1 MRNRT
6 KRLKDV
12 LPKLGQIMAKDFREF
27 SDEWEE
33 VLKTYGEV
41 FERLNE
47 VLRWKA
53 EDIEE
58 AAVEIIERYIQK
70 REQGFKGNEWFPA
83 YGWLAYEL
91 GEMFYE
97 IMEHLR
103 MEVYDPDRDED
114 EEDFSLEPLL

>member
-1 MRNRT
+1 MRNRS
-6 KRLKDV
+6 KKLKDV
-12 LPKLGQIMAKDFREF
+12 LPKLAQIMTKDFSDF
-27 SDEWEE
+27 SNEWED
-33 VLKTYGEV
+33 VLRVYAEV

-53 EDIEE
+53 EDIEK
-58 AAVEIIERYIQK
+58 AAVEIIERYIEE
-70 REQGFKGNEWFPA
+70 RERGFKGNEWFPA

-103 MEVYDPDRDED
+103 MEVYDPDRDEED
-114 EEDFSLEPLL
+114 EDCPIEPIY

>member
-1 MRNRT
+1 MKS

-12 LPKLGQIMAKDFREF
+12 LPELAQIMAKDFSDF
-27 SDEWEE
+27 SDEWED
-33 VLKTYGEV
+33 VMRAYAEV

-47 VLRWKA
+47 VLRWNA

-58 AAVEIIERYIQK
+58 AAVEIIERYIEERGK
-70 REQGFKGNEWFPA
+70 GFKGNDWFPA

-97 IMEHLR
+97 IMERLR
-103 MEVYDPDRDED
+103 MEVYDPDRDEED
-114 EEDFSLEPLL
+114 EDYPIEPIY